1 MLKFGFEIKQVGE
14 TINIHLVDP
23 TKKQQETAT
32 DEEKLVGAAIKDLL
46 DNRLL
51 DLLNEQETKKEN

>member
-14 TINIHLVDP
+14 TINIHLLDP
-23 TKKQQETAT
+23 TKKQKETAT

-46 DNRLL
+46 DKRLL